1 MLDILVKKLIKPII
15 IILFSVLISFLLMK
29 NYTANNSAS
38 FNEQDFEKYINENA
52 ELIISSVN
60 KHYENLEANKGTV
73 RVEKL
78 KELEKEIFSSK
89 HDPFIGNENAKI
101 RVVEFFD
108 YNCGYC
114 KKVYPTILKLNKEFE
129 NVKIVFKEMPIL
141 GAPSLVK
148 SKVSLAA
155 FHVKPE
161 KYIEAHGKI
170 MNHRGQL
177 NTVEDV
183 ANLLQSLGYDK
194 DELIKKAE
202 SEMIANAL
210 EENKKLAFKL
220 QVSGT
225 PAFIVEDEFVDG
237 AISFDGLK
245 ALVNKKIK

>member
-1 MLDILVKKLIKPII
+1 MTFLMATFINVSPVVSESLSENDIKKLALEA
-15 IILFSVLISFLLMK
+15 ILENPQIVMDAINLLR
-29 NYTANNSAS
+29 
-38 FNEQDFEKYINENA
+38 D
-52 ELIISSVN
+52 LD
-60 KHYENLEANKGTV
+60 EANKETS
-73 RVEKL
+73 KKQAYL
-78 KELEKEIFSSK
+78 NNKEILTT
-89 HDPFIGNENAKI
+89 DVNAPSYGSPDADI
-101 RVVEFFD
+101 TIVEFFD